1 MALIVEDGTSKTD
14 SESYASVADADAYFT
29 GRTGSS
35 TWAATTSTTALKEQA
50 LRDATDY
57 IEETYNARFR
67 GRKSDEDQALSF
79 PRYHLVDYDGYA
91 IDSDEIPTKLKRA
104 TMELAVRALGQDL
117 QPDLDS
123 PGEIAEEES
132 TVGSLSKRTKY
143 VGGKGNL
150 KSYRVVRMLLREF
163 VFGNTTER
171 S

>member
-1 MALIVEDGTSKTD
+1 MALIVEDGTGKTD

-35 TWAATTSTTALKEQA
+35 TWNASTVTTANKEQA

-67 GRKSDEDQALSF
+67 GRKTDEDQALSF
-79 PRYHLVDYDGYA
+79 PRAYLETYDGYA

-104 TMELAVRALGQDL
+104 TMELALRALSEDL
-117 QPDLDS
+117 QPDIDN

-132 TVGSLSKRTKY
+132 KVGSLSKRVKY
-143 VGGKGNL
+143 LGGKGNI
-150 KSYRVVRMLLREF
+150 KSYRSVRMLFREY
-163 VFGNTTER
+163 VMGNMIER